1 MQMKK
6 STTCGRRE
14 MRALMQTREVNM
26 AAPNTRVHYT
36 GLRGAKGQPIV
47 DRTGAHR
54 KRRDHGTAAWNAEG
68 GATRARPRN
77 ERRIYARI
85 SAKDGASDRD
95 LAKSSRIIARN
106 RRTRVGKANGR

>member
-14 MRALMQTREVNM
+14 MRSLYEARQVNV
-26 AAPNTRVHYT
+26 AAPETR
-36 GLRGAKGQPIV
+36 LRIVFAHDNPQPITV
-47 DRTGAHR
+47 RPESR